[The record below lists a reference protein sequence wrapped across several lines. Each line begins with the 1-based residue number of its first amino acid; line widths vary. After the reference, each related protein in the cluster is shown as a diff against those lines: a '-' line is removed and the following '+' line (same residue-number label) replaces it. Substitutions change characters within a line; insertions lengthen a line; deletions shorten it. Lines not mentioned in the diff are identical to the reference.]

1 MRCKYCGEPT
11 GLFSSQHKECQV
23 RHETSIQ
30 QLSTEF
36 VDCLNKDEVTYD
48 SFVESTKRIC
58 SDGFVKKEELDN
70 TLIASIASQLQNGY
84 RPWRKIFS
92 FIDSTPQEVKSVIIG
107 NSENSAFSSFWKGI
121 ITETL
126 DEYFDGPC
134 GLYDDVRGALNG
146 GCMDKTIE
154 KALLDKEIVD
164 YIKKKMEKDYRP
176 YGFMISFISSLP
188 HQLRDEVCES
198 ESYTGYLKRLLDET
212 FSLTKT
218 SVVGE
223 EGAVITNDQKSV
235 LTCAKLFSSDSVKEL
250 LDTQLLSYVEG
261 KIDDA
266 LSDGLI
272 DHDEES
278 YLLKMAKEFDL
289 YDTPLLQ
296 NSSHYQRMIKALL
309 LRDIYEGKPITRVA
323 FNNVPVV
330 LGKAEQLV
338 WVESSVRAF
347 VEKTKRTYVG
357 KSSGVSVRVCKGVYY
372 RMGVSKGYP
381 IDQQYQSP
389 LGLGFLFITTKN
401 LIFYGEKSII
411 IPINKIIS
419 YTEYSDGIGLVKD
432 GVNPQTY
439 SLIGCDVW
447 FVINAIQSLA

>member
-330 LGKAEQLV
+330 LGKAEQLL

-401 LIFYGEKSII
+401 LIFYGEKSIK

>member
-401 LIFYGEKSII
+401 LIFYGEKSIK

>member
-1 MRCKYCGEPT
+1 M
-11 GLFSSQHKECQV
+11 FSSQHKECQV

-330 LGKAEQLV
+330 LGKAEQLL

-401 LIFYGEKSII
+401 LIFYGEKSIK

>member
-11 GLFSSQHKECQV
+11 GLFSSQHKECHA
-23 RHETSIQ
+23 RHESSIQ
-30 QLSTEF
+30 QLSAQF
-36 VDCLNKDEVTYD
+36 VDYLNKEGMIYD
-48 SFVESTKRIC
+48 TFVELTKGIC
-58 SDGFVKKEELDN
+58 SDGYIKKSELDN
-70 TLIASIASQLQNGY
+70 TIITSIKCQLQKGF
-84 RPWRKIFS
+84 RPWNKILS
-92 FIDSTPQEVKSVIIG
+92 FIDSTPQGIRSEIIDD
-107 NSENSAFSSFWKGI
+107 SENSAFSSFWKGI

-126 DEYFDGPC
+126 DDCFDGPC
-134 GLYDDVRGALNG
+134 GLYDDIKAALKDDYV
-146 GCMDKTIE
+146 DK
-154 KALLDKEIVD
+154 AIVD
-164 YIKKKMEKDYRP
+164 VHFDKRIAEYVKKKMDKDYRP
-176 YGFMISFISSLP
+176 YEFMISFISSLP
-188 HQLRDEVCES
+188 QQIRNEIYES
-198 ESYTGYLKRLLDET
+198 ESYKEYLIRLLDET
-212 FSLTKT
+212 FSSPNT
-218 SVVGE
+218 VVISDE
-223 EGAVITNDQKSV
+223 DAVITVEQKSV
-235 LTCAKLFSSDSVKEL
+235 LSCVRMSPSTTVKESI
-250 LDTQLLSYVEG
+250 DNHLLSYVEK

-278 YLLKMAKEFDL
+278 YLIKMTQEFDL
-289 YDTPLLQ
+289 YDTSLLQ

-309 LRDIYEGKPITRVA
+309 LRDIYEGKPLTRVT
-323 FNNVPVV
+323 FNNVPIV
-330 LGKAEQLV
+330 LGKTEQLV
-338 WVESSVRAF
+338 WVEPLARAF

-401 LIFYGEKSII
+401 LIFYGEKSIK

-432 GVNPQTY
+432 GANPQTY

>member
-1 MRCKYCGEPT
+1 M
-11 GLFSSQHKECQV
+11 FSSQHKECQV
-23 RHETSIQ
+23 RHDASIQ
-30 QLSTEF
+30 QLSNEF
-36 VDCLNKDEVTYD
+36 VDCLKKKDEVTYE
-48 SFVESTKRIC
+48 SFVESTKKIC
-58 SDGFVKKEELDN
+58 SDGFVRKAELDN
-70 TLIASIASQLQNGY
+70 TIIASITCQLQSGF
-84 RPWRKIFS
+84 RPWNKIFS
-92 FIDSTPQEVKSVIIG
+92 FIDSTPQEIKSVIVD

-134 GLYDDVRGALNG
+134 GLYDDVRGALKG
-146 GCMDKTIE
+146 GYLDKTIE
-154 KALLDKEIVD
+154 NALLDKRIVE

-176 YGFMISFISSLP
+176 YEFMISFISSLP
-188 HQLRDEVCES
+188 QQSQDEICES
-198 ESYTGYLKRLLDET
+198 ESYTGYLKRLLDDT

-218 SVVGE
+218 SVDGE
-223 EGAVITNDQKSV
+223 EDAVITKDQKSV
-235 LTCAKLFSSDSVKEL
+235 LTCAKLFPSTSVKEL
-250 LDTQLLSYVEG
+250 VDTQLLSYVEG

-289 YDTPLLQ
+289 YGTPLLQ

-323 FNNVPVV
+323 FSNVPVV

-357 KSSGVSVRVCKGVYY
+357 KSRGVSVRVCKGVYY

-381 IDQQYQSP
+381 VDQQYQSP
-389 LGLGFLFITTKN
+389 LGLGSLIITTKN
-401 LIFYGEKSII
+401 LIFYSEKSVK

-432 GVNPQTY
+432 GANPQTY